1 MEAVGE
7 WLAFSVLEQGTRDAP
22 KEVARRASWALQFCG
37 GGFFEFKARE
47 VCRQVQPLQ

>member
-7 WLAFSVLEQGTRDAP
+7 WLAFSVLLGTRDAP

-47 VCRQVQPLQ
+47 VCRQMQSLQ